1 MGAGGQCQRGGWG
14 EMSVMSFPGKEADVG
29 FLWPYAGAAL
39 SHSSNWKHEV
49 TSMCAPWIM
58 IKAVLCKEL
67 SYRQAAVT
75 APLKRG
81 RVKLLAQSL
90 SQCTVIKPNI
100 AQQDVIITTNCA
112 KTELAKKRF
121 FSPKI

>member
-1 MGAGGQCQRGGWG
+1 
-14 EMSVMSFPGKEADVG
+14 MSVMSFPGKEADVG

-49 TSMCAPWIM
+49 TSMYAPWIM
-58 IKAVLCKEL
+58 IK
-67 SYRQAAVT
+67 AVT

>member
-14 EMSVMSFPGKEADVG
+14 EMSVMSFPGKEAGVG

-49 TSMCAPWIM
+49 TSMYAPWIM